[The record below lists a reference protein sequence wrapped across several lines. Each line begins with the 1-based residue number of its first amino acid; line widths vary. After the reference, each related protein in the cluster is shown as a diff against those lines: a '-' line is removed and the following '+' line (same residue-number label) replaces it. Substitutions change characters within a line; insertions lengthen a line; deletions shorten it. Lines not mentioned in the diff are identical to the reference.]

1 MKHSFRF
8 MTMAA
13 MAVALLC
20 ASCGTQKKTVKENAP
35 VEVTDSM
42 SQKDLL
48 QLVHSTATDGTQ
60 FVTSKIKFTI
70 ESGPQKLNL
79 TGNLRMKR
87 NDVIRLQ
94 LMAFGFVEAGRM
106 EFTKDEVLIVDRI
119 NKQYIRAPYNYIDF
133 LRNSGINFFTLQ
145 SLFWNELFIPG
156 KESLTEKQLNNFTTE
171 MGGDEAVI
179 YLEKGRINYS
189 WLANQKTGRIKMAN
203 IMYRDPYEGN
213 SLLNWNYKEFGSLNG
228 KIFPSN
234 MIATLTTPKKEVKV
248 DIKLSYMGTDDTWET
263 RSTVSEK
270 YRQVDIDELLRRIM
284 SSF

>member
-1 MKHSFRF
+1 MKHSFRL
-8 MTMAA
+8 MTIAT
-13 MAVALLC
+13 MAVAMLF
-20 ASCGTQKKTVKENAP
+20 ASCGTQKQAVKKNAP
-35 VEVTDSM
+35 VVVSDTLTQREF
-42 SQKDLL
+42 LN
-48 QLVHSTATDGTQ
+48 LVHSTTTDGTQ
-60 FVTSKIKFTI
+60 FITSKIKFTI
-70 ESGPQKLNL
+70 ETGPQKLNL

-87 NDVIRLQ
+87 DDVIRLQ

-106 EFTKDEVLIVDRI
+106 EFTKDEVLIIDRI

-156 KESLTEKQLNNFTTE
+156 KESLNEKQLSNFTTE

-189 WLANQKTGRIKMAN
+189 WLANQKTGRIKMTN

-213 SLLNWNYKEFGSLNG
+213 SQLNWNYKEFGSLNG
-228 KIFPSN
+228 KIFPSD

-248 DIKLSYMGTDDTWET
+248 NIKLSYMGTDDTWET
-263 RSTVSEK
+263 RSTVSDK
-270 YRQVDIDELLRRIM
+270 YRQVDIEELLRRIM